1 MELWRLLAHNHWLTL
16 RFSGRELR
24 LCARCSGYAAGLL
37 ASMAL
42 HNSIG
47 FPPFQSIGLNLQF
60 SIILLTVL
68 PLALDWITQS
78 WGWRESN
85 NRLRLLTG
93 AILGAGVFLFSLL
106 DATSSMKKTYY
117 YFIAIAIALSGLAG
131 ELLDRPF
138 SNYNRI

>member
-1 MELWRLLAHNHWLTL
+1 MKLWRLLAHNHWFTIRVL
-16 RFSGRELR
+16 GGEVR

-42 HNSIG
+42 YNSIG
-47 FPPFQSIGLNLQF
+47 FPPFQSISLNLQF
-60 SIILLTVL
+60 LIILLTIL

-93 AILGAGVFLFSLL
+93 AILGTGVFLFSLL

-117 YFIAIAIALSGLAG
+117 YFTAIAIALTGLAG
-131 ELLDRPF
+131 ELLDRPHS
-138 SNYNRI
+138 SNNRI

>member
-1 MELWRLLAHNHWLTL
+1 MELWRLLAHNHWFTIRVL
-16 RFSGRELR
+16 GGEVR

-60 SIILLTVL
+60 LIILLTIL

-93 AILGAGVFLFSLL
+93 AILGTGVFLFSLL

-117 YFIAIAIALSGLAG
+117 YFTAIAIALTGLAG
-131 ELLDRPF
+131 ELLDRPLS
-138 SNYNRI
+138 SNNRI

>member
-1 MELWRLLAHNHWLTL
+1 MELWRLLAHNHWFTIRVL
-16 RFSGRELR
+16 GGKLR

-42 HNSIG
+42 YNSIG
-47 FPPFQSIGLNLQF
+47 FPPFQSISLNLQF
-60 SIILLTVL
+60 LIILLTIL

-85 NRLRLLTG
+85 NRLRLFTG
-93 AILGAGVFLFSLL
+93 AILGTGVFLFSLL

-117 YFIAIAIALSGLAG
+117 YFTAIAIALTGLAG
-131 ELLDRPF
+131 ELLDRPHS
-138 SNYNRI
+138 SNNRI